1 MKLTIAKIGDN
12 KTVSFAVEELV
23 RLIKEMD
30 STLVLD
36 VRKYDA
42 FDKTVKNALWV
53 GLGFTEKS
61 DKDTVCIDVKEGVGF
76 ISASNE
82 RTVLIAVYRFMK
94 ELGCRFIRPGKDGEK
109 IPEKKLSASLLNVKL
124 KETASYNHRGVCIE
138 GSAGSE
144 HIYNMVDW
152 LPKVGM
158 NAYFKQFF
166 TPATFF
172 KRYYGDDMTAG
183 DVNAIMDAVEEEIEK
198 RGCKYHTVGHGW
210 TCEPFGIEA
219 TGWDKFPEAP
229 EAIKPYLALVGG
241 KRDFRYGI
249 ALNTNLCYSNPE
261 VQEKMVNCI
270 VDYCKKH
277 PLEDYVHFWLADG
290 RNNHCECEN
299 CQKHTPSD
307 FYVILLN
314 KLDKQLTKENINTK
328 IVCLLYNE
336 LMFAPETEKLSNP
349 DRFTLMF
356 APITRTYSTSYDEV
370 DLDEKIEL
378 EPYVRNNI
386 SRPASV
392 AVSVERL
399 RMWQREQGFKD
410 SFLFDY
416 HLMWDHH
423 YDPGYYEVAEILQ
436 RDMASLDKLGLDGM
450 VSCQL
455 QRTAL
460 PTALPLY
467 AMAEALWDKNK
478 SFKEIS
484 KEYFAAAFGEDA
496 DTVEGY
502 MAELSRLFEPKVLRG
517 SKPFEKEAMAQQYE
531 KAKETVE
538 DFKKNCIEKKKEIS
552 KDWEYLYYHAE
563 MVKLYA
569 DAYILYFRGKDEES
583 KAAIEALKQYVDETK
598 AYTDSVLD
606 DFFLKGDIYN
616 NIFGWRKT
624 I

>member
-1 MKLTIAKIGDN
+1 
-12 KTVSFAVEELV
+12 
-23 RLIKEMD
+23 
-30 STLVLD
+30 
-36 VRKYDA
+36 
-42 FDKTVKNALWV
+42 
-53 GLGFTEKS
+53 
-61 DKDTVCIDVKEGVGF
+61 
-76 ISASNE
+76 
-82 RTVLIAVYRFMK
+82 
-94 ELGCRFIRPGKDGEK
+94 
-109 IPEKKLSASLLNVKL
+109 
-124 KETASYNHRGVCIE
+124 
-138 GSAGSE
+138 
-144 HIYNMVDW
+144 
-152 LPKVGM
+152 
-158 NAYFKQFF
+158 
-166 TPATFF
+166 
-172 KRYYGDDMTAG
+172 
-183 DVNAIMDAVEEEIEK
+183 
-198 RGCKYHTVGHGW
+198 
-210 TCEPFGIEA
+210 
-219 TGWDKFPEAP
+219 
-229 EAIKPYLALVGG
+229 
-241 KRDFRYGI
+241 
-249 ALNTNLCYSNPE
+249 
-261 VQEKMVNCI
+261 
-270 VDYCKKH
+270 
-277 PLEDYVHFWLADG
+277 
-290 RNNHCECEN
+290 
-299 CQKHTPSD
+299 
-307 FYVILLN
+307 
-314 KLDKQLTKENINTK
+314 
-328 IVCLLYNE
+328 
-336 LMFAPETEKLSNP
+336 MFAPETEKLSNP

-370 DLDEKIEL
+370 DLDEKTEL

-399 RMWQREQGFKD
+399 RIWQREQGFKD

-496 DTVEGY
+496 DTVESY
-502 MAELSRLFEPKVLRG
+502 MAELSRLFEPNVLRG
-517 SKPFEKEAMAQQYE
+517 KKPFEKEAMAQQYE

-583 KAAIEALKQYVDETK
+583 KATIEALKQYVDDTK
-598 AYTDSVLD
+598 VYTDSVLD
-606 DFFLKGDIYN
+606 DFFLKGDIYS
-616 NIFGWRKT
+616 NIFNFV
-624 I
+624 